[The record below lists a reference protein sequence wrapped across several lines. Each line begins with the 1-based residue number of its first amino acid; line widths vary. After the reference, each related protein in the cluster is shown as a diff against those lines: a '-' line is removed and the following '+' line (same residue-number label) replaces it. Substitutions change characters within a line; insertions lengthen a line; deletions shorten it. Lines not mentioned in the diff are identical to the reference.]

1 MQPRGSAVG
10 TPAALVQKAQCI
22 DDYHWHRHHQRPRPR
37 KPHRRHLDCRW
48 HGDRD
53 TAVRDDRVPVAA
65 QGADARGQRRGT
77 QWTTCG
83 EQQAGNKK
91 REAESCGCLDAVRR
105 PATMRRAAR
114 NNPAFGIGARF
125 QGGGVC
131 VKTSDQ
137 GERHDWGRWSEHGS
151 EKLRHEPGGRSR
163 RERMGKHPMCTLHP
177 GGGGRERQ
185 CQSTAC
191 ARGSFDPCQLLE
203 GVRLCRIARARRA
216 PLEGSR

>member
-1 MQPRGSAVG
+1 MSEAGN
-10 TPAALVQKAQCI
+10 
-22 DDYHWHRHHQRPRPR
+22 
-37 KPHRRHLDCRW
+37 KPS
-48 HGDRD
+48 GRD
-53 TAVRDDRVPVAA
+53 LPVAA

-191 ARGSFDPCQLLE
+191 ARGSFDPSQLLE